1 MKVKIWGAR
10 GSIPAPLPSQAIRAK
25 IITALQGAKG
35 LDLDDPLAIHS
46 YVDNLPLLVRDTIGG
61 NTPCV
66 EIKAGDETIII
77 DAGTGLRLL
86 GTELMNG
93 PCERG
98 EGVIHLFLSHT
109 HWDHIQGFPFFRP
122 AYIRGNRINIYSV
135 HDVQA
140 VLSDQMKAAT
150 FPVRLEQLGATI
162 SFIRLQGGQRFAFN
176 DIELTT
182 LELPHPGR
190 AYAFRFEHQGSVF
203 VYASD
208 AEYKFLDEVSLE
220 PYIRFYNEADAL
232 IFDAQFTLRET
243 FLKEDWGHSSALIG
257 VDLARQAG
265 VKRLI
270 LFHHDPTSSD
280 SDLALMLEQT
290 SAYASEQY
298 TSEKLEII
306 LGQDGLELNLSPNLP
321 YVLRHRPAEKVAI
334 LQLMGDLD
342 ERIAADLQSQ
352 LTHLVSKIASERPSL
367 IVNLESTTRLSIAG
381 LRILLE
387 LRHQWGTDTLVLAGP
402 SVHIQ
407 RVIALADYLD
417 FFAIYP
423 TVQAAIAAL
432 ALRHSLHEPGRML
445 KNRYRVEQR
454 LAENE
459 TGFVI
464 RATDTRL
471 DRPVAIKILSSSFSP
486 ATVQRFLTETRRMA
500 RLNSPNI
507 VTVFDC
513 DEEQGLIYLVMEYVP
528 GKTLRQA
535 LNDQQEISPI
545 DIAIDILHG
554 LEYANSKGLVHGN
567 LKPENVMLADQIKLS
582 DFGLRWVEH
591 GRNLTELPMLMG
603 GPEYLAPE
611 QIRGNP
617 IEPRT
622 DLYAFGVI
630 LYEMFTGHL
639 PFYGDTA
646 DIIDQHLN
654 AAPIPPR
661 QLNPNLSRPLEHII
675 LKLLAKEVGQRYNS
689 ASQLKR
695 ILLSLQRTL
704 TTPAGTKKVILD
716 NIPAYRRSKVIGRD
730 TQLQKLLNLWNQA
743 QQTQGHLVFLTGEVG
758 IGKTSLTEEVAAM
771 LPNALILRGRC
782 SEYENATPYFP
793 FIEALRTYIAHTP
806 PAKLKQHL
814 GDNGAVLANLIP
826 ELYDAIPGL
835 TPPTPL
841 SEEHERLRLFHNLTQ
856 MIGRAT
862 ANQPWFIILDD
873 LHWADAL
880 SLHAIHYL
888 ARQLP
893 AGLMLLGTYRYGE
906 LKPDHLLRK
915 IAQDITRY
923 PNCHTF
929 TLGRLNKADVHQML
943 ADIWNPE
950 VPEECVN
957 AIYHHTG
964 GNPFYVEEVA
974 KDLMDEGHVWLQD
987 GLWRF
992 VSPFQVKLPRR
1003 IRDIILRRFNRL
1015 SPNAQEILRLAAVV
1029 GKSFTFT
1036 ELVAITNYTEPLLLE
1051 GLDELLERNLLSQ
1064 NDDTSLA
1071 FNHEEIQDVI
1081 YNELPPLHRQLL
1093 HRQVGLALEQLYEQK
1108 LPAAA
1113 GQLAQHFIKSGDPHK
1128 GFTYAM
1134 QIARYAQSIYAL
1146 QLATEWYQEA
1156 EKLALL
1162 AAIPA
1167 PEMLHLYE
1175 GLGKALQAR
1184 SKGEEALNALRKMQ
1198 QTAHQIGDV
1207 IAEIRAWNE
1216 MSTTSNRQGDYR
1228 AALENSKQAEQLAI
1242 TAGDQAKP
1250 ELARSLIWQGWAN
1263 LRLGK
1268 PHQALALGQQ
1278 ARQICDTTANIPQM
1292 ELASS
1297 FTLLGSVH
1305 AFLGNFEQTTHYL
1318 EQALA
1323 VQQTLNNRTAI
1334 GATLTNLGVSA
1345 YEQGKP
1351 QTAIEFLGQS
1361 LAIHRETGNRFSE
1374 ALTLSN
1380 IAGAKVELGRYAEAF
1395 EDLQRVIRIVE
1406 EIGRAMF
1413 LSETY
1418 TYLAA
1423 TNLGQGKIAEALVAV
1438 LYALRLGYEME
1449 RQSHIG
1455 KAWRMLGRVIAHPDF
1470 QFVINSFQMDEE
1482 LEIPNLTTFIQNP
1495 ANCFAESLRIFTELG
1510 AKSDRLVTLQVW
1522 LEYEREQGHLAVA
1535 DELQQ
1540 KMES

>member
-10 GSIPAPLPSQAIRAK
+10 GSIPAPLTSQAIRAK

-35 LDLDDPLAIHS
+35 LDLDDPSAIHA
-46 YVDNLPLLVRDTIGG
+46 YVDNLPWLVRDTIGG

-66 EIKAGDETIII
+66 EIKAGDETIIV
-77 DAGTGLRLL
+77 DAGTGSRAL
-86 GTELMNG
+86 GLELMNG
-93 PCERG
+93 PCGRG
-98 EGVIHLFLSHT
+98 EGVVHLFLSHT

-122 AYIRGNRINIYSV
+122 AYIRGNRINIYSL
-135 HDVQA
+135 HDVQT

-162 SFIRLQGGQRFAFN
+162 SFIRLPEGQRFRLN
-176 DIELTT
+176 EIELTT

-190 AYAFRFEHQGSVF
+190 AYAFRFEYQGSVF

-208 AEYKFLDEVSLE
+208 GEYKLLDEASLE
-220 PYIRFYNEADAL
+220 PYIRFYSGADAL

-290 SAYASEQY
+290 LAYASEQA

-306 LGQDGLELNLSPNLP
+306 LGQDGLELDLSPNLP
-321 YVLRHRPAEKVAI
+321 YILRHRPEEKVAI

-342 ERIAADLQSQ
+342 ERIAADLQGQ
-352 LTHLVSKIASERPSL
+352 LTNLVNKIAAERPSL
-367 IVNLESTTRLSIAG
+367 IVNLESTNRLSIAG

-432 ALRHSLHEPGRML
+432 ALRHSLHEPGQML

-471 DRPVAIKILSSSFSP
+471 DRPVAIKILSASFSP
-486 ATVQRFLTETRRMA
+486 ATVQRFLSETRRMA

-528 GKTLRQA
+528 GKTLRQT
-535 LNDQQEISPI
+535 LNAQQEISPM

-567 LKPENVMLADQIKLS
+567 LKPENVMLADQVKLS

-611 QIRGNP
+611 QICGNP

-675 LKLLAKEVGQRYNS
+675 LKLLAKEPGQRYHS

-704 TTPAGTKKVILD
+704 ATPAGSKKVVLD
-716 NIPAYRRSKVIGRD
+716 NVPTYRRSKVIGRD
-730 TQLQKLLNLWNQA
+730 IQVQKLLNLWNQA
-743 QQTQGHLVFLTGEVG
+743 QQNQGYLAFITGEVG
-758 IGKTSLTEEVAAM
+758 IGKTRLAEEVAAM

-793 FIEALRTYIAHTP
+793 FIEALRTYITYTSPAELERQLGDSGVILASLVPELYEIVSNLTP
-806 PAKLKQHL
+806 PA
-814 GDNGAVLANLIP
+814 
-826 ELYDAIPGL
+826 
-835 TPPTPL
+835 PL
-841 SEEHERLRLFHNLTQ
+841 SDEHERLRLLHNLTQ
-856 MIGRAT
+856 VIGRAT
-862 ANQPWFIILDD
+862 ASQPWVLLLDD

-888 ARQLP
+888 SRQLP

-906 LKPDHLLRK
+906 LKADHPLRK
-915 IAQDITRY
+915 ISQDITRY

-943 ADIWNPE
+943 AEIWNPE
-950 VPEECVN
+950 VPEECAN
-957 AIYHHTG
+957 AIYQHTG

-987 GLWRF
+987 GLWHF
-992 VSPFQVKLPRR
+992 ISPFQVKLPRR

-1015 SPNAQEILRLAAVV
+1015 GPNAQEILRLAAVL
-1029 GKSFTFT
+1029 GKSFTFN
-1036 ELVAITNYTEPLLLE
+1036 ELLAITNSREHFLLE

-1093 HRQVGLALEQLYEQK
+1093 HRQVGLALERLYEQN
-1108 LPAAA
+1108 LPAEA

-1134 QIARYAQSIYAL
+1134 QAARYAQSIYAL
-1146 QLATEWYQEA
+1146 QLTIEWYQEA
-1156 EKLALL
+1156 EKLAML
-1162 AAIPA
+1162 ATIPA
-1167 PEMLHLYE
+1167 GQMLELYE
-1175 GLGKALQAR
+1175 GLGKALQTR

-1198 QTAHQIGDV
+1198 QTANQLGDL
-1207 IAEIRAWNE
+1207 IAEIRAWSE
-1216 MSTTSNRQGDYR
+1216 MATVYNRHGDYR
-1228 AALENSKQAEQLAI
+1228 AGLESGKRAEQLAVA
-1242 TAGDQAKP
+1242 AGDQAKP
-1250 ELARSLIWQGWAN
+1250 ELARSLIGQGWAN

-1268 PHQALALGQQ
+1268 PQQALALGQQ
-1278 ARQICDTTANIPQM
+1278 ARQICEIATNAPQK
-1292 ELASS
+1292 ELAASL
-1297 FTLLGSVH
+1297 TLLGSVH
-1305 AFLGNFEQTTHYL
+1305 AFLGNFEETTHYL

-1323 VQQTLNNRTAI
+1323 VHRALNNRTAI
-1334 GATLTNLGVSA
+1334 GVTLTNLGVSA
-1345 YEQGKP
+1345 YEQGKH
-1351 QTAIEFLGQS
+1351 QTAIEFLEQS
-1361 LAIHRETGNRFSE
+1361 LLIHRETGNRFSE

-1380 IAGAKVELGRYAEAF
+1380 IGGAKVELGRYAEAF
-1395 EDLQRVIRIVE
+1395 DDLQRVIQIVE

-1413 LSETY
+1413 LPETY

-1423 TNLGQGKIAEALVAV
+1423 ANLGQGKIAEALVSV
-1438 LYALRLGYEME
+1438 LYALRLGHEME
-1449 RQSHIG
+1449 RQSHIA
-1455 KAWRMLGRVIAHPDF
+1455 KAWRMLGQVIAHPNF
-1470 QFVINSFQMDEE
+1470 QFVVNPLQMDEE
-1482 LEIPNLTTFIQNP
+1482 LEIPNLANFIQNP
-1495 ANCFAESLRIFTELG
+1495 ASCFAESLRIFSELG
-1510 AKSDRLVTLQVW
+1510 AKSDRLMTLRVW
-1522 LEYEREQGHLAVA
+1522 MGYEREQGHLEIV
-1535 DELQQ
+1535 ENLQEQ
-1540 KMES
+1540 MVL